1 MLQKSNFVR
10 ETERERESDREG
22 EGERER
28 ERMRERGIEREEGRF
43 KVLCP
48 LWFPTLVGMQ

>member
-10 ETERERESDREG
+10 ETERESDREG
-22 EGERER
+22 EGEREGVK
-28 ERMRERGIEREEGRF
+28 ERGIEREKGRF